1 MFTAIL
7 FTTAKIWKAF
17 KFPSIDKWLK
27 KMWHT
32 YTQWN
37 ISHKKKMAILSFAT
51 TPMDLEDIMLSEKVR
66 QRKTNTV

>member
-1 MFTAIL
+1 MFTAVL

-37 ISHKKKMAILSFAT
+37 ISHKKR
-51 TPMDLEDIMLSEKVR
+51 R
-66 QRKTNTV
+66 QSCHLQQHRWT